1 MAETQW
7 SREGEMWTN
16 ELRTERAER
25 VGPRPPGRS
34 LDFTPCVTG
43 SHWKVL
49 NRGIDVIY
57 IFKSSLINQL
67 GGCGS
72 DPRENGGRLGEE
84 ELNLGYS
91 LGQK

>member
-1 MAETQW
+1 M
-7 SREGEMWTN
+7 
-16 ELRTERAER
+16 
-25 VGPRPPGRS
+25 
-34 LDFTPCVTG
+34 TG

-91 LGQK
+91 LGQKYTNYRKKQKTHNYKENF